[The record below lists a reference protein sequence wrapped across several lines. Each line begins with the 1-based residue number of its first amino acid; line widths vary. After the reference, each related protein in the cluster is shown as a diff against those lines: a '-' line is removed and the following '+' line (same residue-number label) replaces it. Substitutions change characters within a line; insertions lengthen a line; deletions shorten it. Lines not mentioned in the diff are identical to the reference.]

1 MIYTRFLIFFCFLL
15 LTAEI
20 HAQKAASF
28 WRTRLDS
35 LPQPENYI
43 PGSFIFSGYD
53 SLIRNKKIALVVNHT
68 AEFRGKHLVDSL
80 LARGVNIK
88 KIFAPEHGFRG
99 TAEAGEAIKNGTD
112 IKTGLPL
119 ISLYGK
125 TKKPSPEMLAEVDAV
140 LFDIQDVGARFYT
153 YISTMKLVM
162 EACAEQNKEF
172 IICDRAN
179 PLGFCTGGP
188 VLKSKYS
195 SFVGAFPIPVV
206 HGLTVAEL
214 AKMAKSRH
222 WFHNSARL
230 KLHIVRCKGYKHAD
244 TIFPSR
250 APSPN
255 LRTPLSILA
264 YPSLCLFEG
273 TNWSVGRGTEEPFE
287 IYGFP
292 DSLAGSYSFTPSK
305 GQVHGGKPCF
315 GTRIEPDSLKSC
327 FSLKFITDARK
338 RRAREK
344 NFYNSF
350 FVRLAGSN
358 KIKALIEKGE
368 EFQVDLKSWNR
379 LRSEFLL
386 YP

>member
-1 MIYTRFLIFFCFLL
+1 MIFRRALIFFCFLQL
-15 LTAEI
+15 PAGLW
-20 HAQKAASF
+20 AQRKEAF

-35 LPQPENYI
+35 LPQPAAYI
-43 PGSFIFSGYD
+43 PGSFVFSDYD
-53 SLIRNKKIALVVNHT
+53 SLIRNKRVALVVNHT
-68 AEFRGKHLVDSL
+68 AEFRGKHLVDTL
-80 LARGVNIK
+80 LSRGINIR

-99 TAEAGEAIKNGTD
+99 TADAGETIKNGTD
-112 IKTGLPL
+112 GRTGLPL

-125 TKKPSPEMLAEVDAV
+125 TKKPSAEMLSDVDLV

-162 EACAEQNKEF
+162 EACAEQNKDF
-172 IICDRAN
+172 IVCDRAN

-188 VLKSKYS
+188 VLKAKYR

-214 AKMAKSRH
+214 ALMARSRH
-222 WFHNSARL
+222 WFHYAPRL
-230 KLHIVRCKGYKHAD
+230 KLHTVKCRGYQHSD
-244 TIFPSR
+244 TIFPARS
-250 APSPN
+250 PSPN

-292 DSLAGSYSFTPSK
+292 DSLSGTCKFHPAK
-305 GQVHGGKPCF
+305 GQVHGEKLCY

-327 FSLKFITDARK
+327 FSLKFISDARK
-338 RRAREK
+338 RRAADP
-344 NFYNSF
+344 NFFNSF
-350 FVRLAGSN
+350 FIRLAGSN
-358 KIKALIEKGE
+358 KIRAMIERGE
-368 EFQVDLKSWNR
+368 EFREDLKSWNK
-379 LRSEFLL
+379 LRSQYLL

>member
-1 MIYTRFLIFFCFLL
+1 MIYARILIFFCFLL
-15 LTAEI
+15 LSAEN

-28 WRTRLDS
+28 WRIRLDS
-35 LPQPENYI
+35 LPQPENYM
-43 PGSFIFSGYD
+43 PGSFIFSEYD
-53 SLIRNKKIALVVNHT
+53 SLIRNKRIALVVNHT
-68 AEFRGKHLVDSL
+68 AEFRGKHLVDTL
-80 LARGVNIK
+80 FARGISIR

-99 TAEAGEAIKNGTD
+99 TAEAGETIKNGTD
-112 IKTGLPL
+112 SKTGLPV

-125 TKKPSPEMLAEVDAV
+125 TKKPSPEMLSDVDAV
-140 LFDIQDVGARFYT
+140 IFDIQDVGARFYT

-188 VLKSKYS
+188 ILKSKYR

-214 AKMAKSRH
+214 AVMAKSKH

-230 KLHIVRCKGYKHAD
+230 KLHVVRCRGYKHAD

-255 LRTPLSILA
+255 LRTPLSIMA

-273 TNWSVGRGTEEPFE
+273 TNWSMGRGTEEPFE

-292 DSLAGSYSFTPSK
+292 DSLAGSYRFNPSK
-305 GQVHGGKPCF
+305 GQVHGGKLCF

-327 FSLKFITDARK
+327 FSLKFIIDARK
-338 RRAREK
+338 RRSG
-344 NFYNSF
+344 NPDFYNSF
-350 FVRLAGSN
+350 FNRLAGNS
-358 KIKALIEKGE
+358 KIKEFIDRGE
-368 EFQVDLKSWNR
+368 EFQGDLKSWNM
-379 LRSEFLL
+379 LRSKFLL